1 MSGNSG
7 SSNQTST
14 IKSGPPD
21 YEKPYVIGAVGD
33 AQKLYQAGGPAVF
46 PGSTVTG
53 LSPQTTQGWAATS
66 ARATNGSP
74 LTTAAQGWAKGILD
88 GSSPTYGQLGQS
100 VWSQVRPNVDSAF
113 SGAGRYG
120 SDSHAEALSRGF
132 TEGIAPSFASL
143 QGTAAGLANP
153 LANQDY
159 TDLAQLQGVGTARD
173 QYGQA
178 LVTDAYNRF
187 NAQQQRP
194 YDNASWYMSQLYGSP
209 WGKQSNT
216 SPIYQPGVG
225 QQIAGGLLGA
235 LGTGAQAA
243 GALGWA
249 PFS

>member
-1 MSGNSG
+1 MSSG
-7 SSNQTST
+7 SSSGAQKVVQQNQ
-14 IKSGPPD
+14 PPSQLI
-21 YEKPYVIGAVGD
+21 PYIQGAAAD
-33 AQKLYQAGGPAVF
+33 AQALYKGGGPAVY

-53 LSPQTTQGWAATS
+53 LSPETMRGWGGTA

-74 LTTAAQGWAKGILD
+74 LTNAAQGWARGMLD
-88 GSSPTYGQLGQS
+88 GSSGTYGQLGQS
-100 VWSQVRPNVDSAF
+100 VWSQVRPGVDSAF

-143 QGTAAGLANP
+143 QGQAAGLANP

-178 LVTDAYNRF
+178 LVNDTVNRF

-194 YDNASWYMSQLYGSP
+194 YSNLDWYNQQLYGNPYGSQTT
-209 WGKQSNT
+209 KQPT
-216 SPIYQPGVG
+216 YQPGVG
-225 QQIAGGLLGA
+225 QQIAGGILGA

-243 GALGWA
+243 GSLGWK
-249 PFS
+249 PFG

>member
-1 MSGNSG
+1 MSDGSSG
-7 SSNQTST
+7 SSTQT

-21 YEKPYVIGAVGD
+21 YLKNYVSGAAAD
-33 AQKLYQAGGPAVF
+33 AQNLYKAGGPAVF

-53 LSPQTTQGWAATS
+53 LSPETMQGWGGTA

-74 LTTAAQGWAKGILD
+74 LTSAAQGWATGILN
-88 GSSPTYGQLGQS
+88 GTSPTYGQLGQS
-100 VWSQVRPNVDSAF
+100 VWSQVRPGVDSAF

-132 TEGIAPSFASL
+132 TEGIAPAFAQL
-143 QGTAAGLANP
+143 QGQAGALANP

-178 LVTDAYNRF
+178 LVNDSVNRF

-194 YDNASWYMSQLYGSP
+194 YTNMDWYTSQLYGSP
-209 WGKQSNT
+209 WNRQQST
-216 SPIYQPGVG
+216 SPTYQPGVG
-225 QQIAGGLLGA
+225 QQIAGGVLGG
-235 LGTGAQAA
+235 LGTLAQA
-243 GALGWA
+243 WN
-249 PFS
+249 PFG

>member
-1 MSGNSG
+1 MSDGG
-7 SSNQTST
+7 SSSQTST

-21 YEKPYVIGAVGD
+21 YLKNYVSGAAAD
-33 AQKLYQAGGPAVF
+33 AQSLYKAGGPAVF

-53 LSPQTTQGWAATS
+53 LSPETMQGWGGTA

-74 LTTAAQGWAKGILD
+74 LTSAAQGWATGILN
-88 GSSPTYGQLGQS
+88 GTSPTYGQLGQS
-100 VWSQVRPNVDSAF
+100 VWSQVRPGVDSAF

-132 TEGIAPSFASL
+132 TEGIAPAFAQL
-143 QGTAAGLANP
+143 QGQAGALANP

-178 LVTDAYNRF
+178 LVNDSVNRF

-194 YDNASWYMSQLYGSP
+194 YTNMDWYTANLYGSP
-209 WGKQSNT
+209 WQRQSST
-216 SPIYQPGVG
+216 SPTYQPGVG
-225 QQIAGGLLGA
+225 QQIAGGVLGG
-235 LGTGAQAA
+235 LGTLAQA
-243 GALGWA
+243 WN
-249 PFS
+249 PFG